1 MDEAG
6 AFLLGFLALMVAM
19 FFVWLAIGGPAKYE
33 REHPGAYVTSPAPLD
48 TGESFGTFLHPL
60 DASSTKHY

>member
-6 AFLLGFLALMVAM
+6 SFLLGFLALMVAM

-33 REHPGAYVTSPAPLD
+33 REHPGAYVTSPSPLD
-48 TGESFGTFLHPL
+48 TGESFGTLLKPL
-60 DASSTKHY
+60 ASSTNK